1 MAKLI
6 DMIVA
11 RHQVITLAYRGC
23 RLSANDFQN
32 AIDGHHNNEMTE
44 LTLILFIFF
53 FAISYHGT
61 GLVNVMLFVLHFIIT
76 IKLLNLG
83 KMRIY

>member
-44 LTLILFIFF
+44 LTLILFIFSLRF
-53 FAISYHGT
+53 H
-61 GLVNVMLFVLHFIIT
+61 IT
-76 IKLLNLG
+76 VQD
-83 KMRIY
+83 